1 MSATTAP
8 GATPRELD
16 ISATPQVPMATLVRV
31 EARKALDTRA
41 GRWLIIGILGLVVV
55 IELIYSFA
63 AADEDKNLQDYV
75 QIPGFT
81 LGYFLPLIIIM
92 LVTSE
97 SSQRNGLVTFTL
109 EPRRPRIVLAKFLA
123 GLGLALGVMLLAV
136 VLAVLGTVFGMVT
149 GSDPSWSLDG
159 HLVFSALF
167 LANLIGVLVGFA
179 LSMLIMNTAAA
190 IVGYFVYTLI
200 LPTGVGILGYLSDT
214 FERIAPWI
222 EFNTA
227 QIPLTSGNYT
237 PTGEEWAQI
246 ATAGTI
252 WLIVPLILGIWRLLR
267 IEFK

>member
-8 GATPRELD
+8 GSLD
-16 ISATPQVPMATLVRV
+16 ISATPQVSMATLVRV

-41 GRWLIIGILGLVVV
+41 GRWLVIGILGLVVV

-63 AADEDKNLQDYV
+63 ADNEDKNLQDYI

-109 EPRRPRIVLAKFLA
+109 EPRRPRIVLAKFVA
-123 GLGLALGVMLLAV
+123 GLGLALCVMLLAV
-136 VLAVLGTVFGMVT
+136 VLAVLGTAFGMVT

-190 IVGYFVYTLI
+190 IVAYFVYTLI

-214 FERIAPWI
+214 FEKIAPWI

-227 QIPLTSGNYT
+227 QIPLTSGDYT

-252 WLIVPLILGIWRLLR
+252 WLVVPLILGIGRLLR